1 MTMRTILQILLTA
14 SVIVHFSGVIAF
26 GVVELKRRLRRLA
39 GRDEPDEDDLVIEP
53 EDELAA
59 FRRRRTSASPQGLS
73 LLTALNQ
80 TRGADFRR

>member
-26 GVVELKRRLRRLA
+26 GVVELKRRLKRLTSHEEL
-39 GRDEPDEDDLVIEP
+39 DDDLIIEP

-59 FRRRRTSASPQGLS
+59 FRRRKTSASPQGLS